1 MRKLV
6 FLFLLFFFRLVM
18 AGATYTIEGRWILF
32 NIAGDTVEFYD
43 KNSISE
49 SGDVKTIKILS
60 MQKLYRNTPSPYAP
74 HAYPIPSGV
83 MKTMALD
90 CDNNTVQFIHTSYYS
105 TNYVLLGKDID
116 SYDIRAFNVRE
127 DDSKGKILTT
137 KGGMFYYLD
146 RTFCD
151 ENPPIK
157 EIEVKNP
164 IEVSQRVIYMLNNLD
179 KYIQGVQ

>member
-6 FLFLLFFFRLVM
+6 FLFLLLFFRLAM

-32 NIAGDTVEFYD
+32 NIAGGTVEFYD

-49 SGDVKTIKILS
+49 SGGVKTIKILS

-83 MKTMALD
+83 MKTIALD
-90 CDNNTVQFIHTSYYS
+90 CDNNTIQFGHTSYYS
-105 TNYVLLGKDID
+105 TNYTSHGKDMD
-116 SYDIRAFNVRE
+116 LYDIRAFNVRE
-127 DDSKGKILTT
+127 DDSKGKVLTT

-151 ENPPIK
+151 ENPPMK